1 MADGRKPSTSG
12 NRYFTRK
19 RSKKSPDIV
28 ELSDSSSESNDGTS
42 FKLNYFNFIKNKLF
56 IFARCVLEQFYLGQF
71 MNVSFPEIIN

>member
-1 MADGRKPSTSG
+1 MADGRKASTSG

-42 FKLNYFNFIKNKLF
+42 FKWNYFNFIKNKLL
-56 IFARCVLEQFYLGQF
+56 IFARWVLEQLVYLGQF
-71 MNVSFPEIIN
+71 NNDYFSEN

>member
-1 MADGRKPSTSG
+1 MADGRKASTSG

-56 IFARCVLEQFYLGQF
+56 IFAR
-71 MNVSFPEIIN
+71 